1 MTPPTTTAPPPA
13 AAATPTGPST
23 PMSSPPAPRRRT
35 ALQQWRKRIPGILM
49 GGPAVAVFLAMFVI
63 PMILAAV
70 LSFTDW
76 NGYSLNFNFIGWDNY
91 IKAFRS
97 PRSTQAAI
105 FTGIIA
111 VVGTI
116 LCNAIGLAIAALIS
130 GPGRSN
136 TILRTIF
143 FYPYVISAL
152 IIGFLWSAMLSPT
165 GAVNGL
171 LSTLG
176 LPAMPFLTDPTF
188 AKASVIF
195 TIVWSHFGFNMIL
208 FLAGIKSVPA
218 EYYEAATVDGAS
230 RWQQFR
236 SITLPLIA
244 PVFTVNLVLTLVGLL
259 KAYDVVLSLTDG
271 GPAGSTQTIVY
282 QILKD
287 SFANSALGFGAAQS
301 MILLIVTAVVGLA
314 VTLVRRRAEQKATD

>member
-1 MTPPTTTAPPPA
+1 
-13 AAATPTGPST
+13 
-23 PMSSPPAPRRRT
+23 MSSTIAPQRRSGAAQRWRRRV
-35 ALQQWRKRIPGILM
+35 PGLIM
-49 GGPAVAVFLAMFVI
+49 ATPAVAVFLAMFVI
-63 PMILAAV
+63 PMILAGV

-76 NGYSLNFNFIGWDNY
+76 TGYSLNFDFVGWDNY
-91 IKAFRS
+91 ARAFRN
-97 PRSTQAAI
+97 PRSISAAV
-105 FTGIIA
+105 FTGVIA
-111 VVGTI
+111 LVGT
-116 LCNAIGLAIAALIS
+116 LFCNLVGLAIAALIS

-143 FYPYVISAL
+143 FYPYVISSL
-152 IIGFLWSAMLSPT
+152 IIGFIWSAMLAPT
-165 GAVNGL
+165 GAVNGML
-171 LSTLG
+171 ASFG

-236 SITLPLIA
+236 SITVPLIA
-244 PVFTVNLVLTLVGLL
+244 PVFTVNIVLTLVGLL

-301 MILLIVTAVVGLA
+301 IVLLIVTAVIGLG
-314 VTLVRRRAEQKATD
+314 VTLVRRRAEQKAVD

>member
-1 MTPPTTTAPPPA
+1 
-13 AAATPTGPST
+13 
-23 PMSSPPAPRRRT
+23 MSSTIAPRRRT
-35 ALQQWRKRIPGILM
+35 ALQQWRHRLPGILM
-49 GGPAVAVFLAMFVI
+49 GGPAVAVFIAMFVI

-76 NGYSLNFNFIGWDNY
+76 NGYSLNFQFIGWENY
-91 IKAFRS
+91 AKAFRS
-97 PRSTQAAI
+97 PRSVQAAV
-105 FTGIIA
+105 FTGVIA
-111 VVGTI
+111 VIGTI
-116 LCNAIGLAIAALIS
+116 LCNAVGLTIAALIS
-130 GPGRSN
+130 GPERSN

-152 IIGFLWSAMLSPT
+152 IIGFIWSAMLSPN

-171 LSTLG
+171 LAALG
-176 LPAMPFLTDPTF
+176 LPEMPFLTDPTF

-301 MILLIVTAVVGLA
+301 IVLLIVTAVIGLA
-314 VTLVRRRAEQKATD
+314 VTVIRRRAEQKATD

>member
-1 MTPPTTTAPPPA
+1 MQA
-13 AAATPTGPST
+13 
-23 PMSSPPAPRRRT
+23 
-35 ALQQWRKRIPGILM
+35 
-49 GGPAVAVFLAMFVI
+49 AVF
-63 PMILAAV
+63 
-70 LSFTDW
+70 
-76 NGYSLNFNFIGWDNY
+76 
-91 IKAFRS
+91 
-97 PRSTQAAI
+97 
-105 FTGIIA
+105 TGVIA
-111 VVGTI
+111 VVGTV
-116 LCNAIGLAIAALIS
+116 LCNAVGLTIAALIA

-136 TILRTIF
+136 TLLRTIF

-152 IIGFLWSAMLSPT
+152 IIGFIWSAMLSPN

-171 LSTLG
+171 LTGLG
-176 LPAMPFLTDPTF
+176 APAMPFLTEPAF

-287 SFANSALGFGAAQS
+287 SFANSSLGFGAAQS
-301 MILLIVTAVVGLA
+301 ILLLIVTAVIGLA
-314 VTLVRRRAEQKATD
+314 VTVVRRRAEQKATD

>member
-1 MTPPTTTAPPPA
+1 MSATTAPQRHGA
-13 AAATPTGPST
+13 RQNRGAVQRW
-23 PMSSPPAPRRRT
+23 RRR
-35 ALQQWRKRIPGILM
+35 LPGVIM
-49 GGPAVAVFLAMFVI
+49 AAPAVAVFLAMFVI
-63 PMILAAV
+63 PMILAGV

-76 NGYSLNFNFIGWDNY
+76 TGYSLNFDFVGWDNY
-91 IKAFRS
+91 ARAFRN
-97 PRSTQAAI
+97 PRSISAAV
-105 FTGIIA
+105 FTGVIA
-111 VVGTI
+111 LVGT
-116 LCNAIGLAIAALIS
+116 LFCNLVGLAIAALIS

-143 FYPYVISAL
+143 FYPYVISSL
-152 IIGFLWSAMLSPT
+152 IIGFIWSAMLAPT
-165 GAVNGL
+165 GAVNGML
-171 LSTLG
+171 ASFG

-236 SITLPLIA
+236 SITVPLIA
-244 PVFTVNLVLTLVGLL
+244 PVFTVNIVLTLVGLL

-301 MILLIVTAVVGLA
+301 IVLLIVTAVIGLG
-314 VTLVRRRAEQKATD
+314 VTLVRRRAEQKAVD

>member
-1 MTPPTTTAPPPA
+1 
-13 AAATPTGPST
+13 
-23 PMSSPPAPRRRT
+23 MSSTIAPQRHSGIQRWRRRV
-35 ALQQWRKRIPGILM
+35 PGLIM
-49 GGPAVAVFLAMFVI
+49 AAPAVAVFVAMFVI
-63 PMILAAV
+63 PMILAGV

-76 NGYSLNFNFIGWDNY
+76 TGYSLNFDFVGWDNY
-91 IKAFRS
+91 AKAFRN
-97 PRSTQAAI
+97 PRSISAAV
-105 FTGIIA
+105 FTGVIA
-111 VVGTI
+111 VVGT
-116 LCNAIGLAIAALIS
+116 LFCNLVGLAIAALIS

-143 FYPYVISAL
+143 FYPYVISSL
-152 IIGFLWSAMLSPT
+152 IIGFIWSAMLAPT
-165 GAVNGL
+165 GAVNGML
-171 LSTLG
+171 ASFG

-195 TIVWSHFGFNMIL
+195 TRVWSHFGFNMIL

-236 SITLPLIA
+236 SITVPLIA
-244 PVFTVNLVLTLVGLL
+244 PVFTVNIVLTLVGLL

-301 MILLIVTAVVGLA
+301 IVHLIVTAVIGLG
-314 VTLVRRRAEQKATD
+314 VTLVRRRAEQKAVD

>member
-13 AAATPTGPST
+13 AATSPTGPST
-23 PMSSPPAPRRRT
+23 PMSSTPAPRRRT
-35 ALQQWRKRIPGILM
+35 ALQQWRNRIPGILM

-76 NGYSLNFNFIGWDNY
+76 NGYSLNFTFVGWDNY

-97 PRSTQAAI
+97 PRSIQAAI
-105 FTGIIA
+105 FTGVIA

-116 LCNAIGLAIAALIS
+116 LCNAIGLAIAALIA

-171 LSTLG
+171 LGTLG

-218 EYYEAATVDGAS
+218 EYYEAATVDGAT

>member
-13 AAATPTGPST
+13 AATAPTGPST
-23 PMSSPPAPRRRT
+23 PMSSIPAPRKRS
-35 ALQQWRKRIPGILM
+35 ALQRWRHRLPGILM

-76 NGYSLNFNFIGWDNY
+76 NGYSLNFTFVGWENY

-116 LCNAIGLAIAALIS
+116 LCNAIGLAIAALIA

-152 IIGFLWSAMLSPT
+152 IIGFLWSAMLSPS
-165 GAVNGL
+165 GAVNGFL
-171 LSTLG
+171 TTVG

-301 MILLIVTAVVGLA
+301 MILLIVTAVIGLA
-314 VTLVRRRAEQKATD
+314 VTLVRRRSEKKATD

>member
-1 MTPPTTTAPPPA
+1 MTPPTTTAPPPTA
-13 AAATPTGPST
+13 PSASTGAST
-23 PMSSPPAPRRRT
+23 PMQPHTDRRRT
-35 ALQQWRKRIPGILM
+35 ALREWRNRIPGILM
-49 GGPAVAVFLAMFVI
+49 GGPAVVVFLAMFVI

-76 NGYSLNFNFIGWDNY
+76 NGYSLDFTFVGWENY
-91 IKAFRS
+91 AKAFRS
-97 PRSTQAAI
+97 PRSIQAAI

-165 GAVNGL
+165 GAVNGF
-171 LSTLG
+171 LSTIG
-176 LPAMPFLTDPTF
+176 LPSMPFLTDPTF

>member
-1 MTPPTTTAPPPA
+1 MN
-13 AAATPTGPST
+13 ST
-23 PMSSPPAPRRRT
+23 IAPRRRT
-35 ALQQWRKRIPGILM
+35 ALQQWRHRLPGILM
-49 GGPAVAVFLAMFVI
+49 GGPAVAVFIAMFVI

-76 NGYSLNFNFIGWDNY
+76 NGYSLNFQFIGWENY
-91 IKAFRS
+91 AKAFRS
-97 PRSTQAAI
+97 PRSVQAAV
-105 FTGIIA
+105 FTGVIA
-111 VVGTI
+111 VIGTI
-116 LCNAIGLAIAALIS
+116 LCNAVGLTIAALIS
-130 GPGRSN
+130 GPERSN

-152 IIGFLWSAMLSPT
+152 IIGFIWSAMLSPN

-171 LSTLG
+171 LAALG
-176 LPAMPFLTDPTF
+176 LPEMPFLTDPTF

-301 MILLIVTAVVGLA
+301 IVLLIVTAVIGLA
-314 VTLVRRRAEQKATD
+314 VTVIRRRAEQKATD

>member
-1 MTPPTTTAPPPA
+1 MSSTTAPQRHGA
-13 AAATPTGPST
+13 RQNRGAVQRW
-23 PMSSPPAPRRRT
+23 RR
-35 ALQQWRKRIPGILM
+35 RIPGLIM
-49 GGPAVAVFLAMFVI
+49 AAPAVAVFLAMFVI
-63 PMILAAV
+63 PMILAGV

-76 NGYSLNFNFIGWDNY
+76 TGYSLNFDFVGWDNY
-91 IKAFRS
+91 ARAFRN
-97 PRSTQAAI
+97 PRSISAAV
-105 FTGIIA
+105 FTGVIA
-111 VVGTI
+111 LVGT
-116 LCNAIGLAIAALIS
+116 LFCNLVGLAIAALIS

-143 FYPYVISAL
+143 FYPYVISSL
-152 IIGFLWSAMLSPT
+152 IIGFIWSAMLAPT
-165 GAVNGL
+165 GAVNGML
-171 LSTLG
+171 ASFG

-236 SITLPLIA
+236 SITVPLIA
-244 PVFTVNLVLTLVGLL
+244 PVFTVNIVLTLVGLL

-301 MILLIVTAVVGLA
+301 IVLLIVTAVIGLG
-314 VTLVRRRAEQKATD
+314 VTLVRRRAEQKAVD

>member
-1 MTPPTTTAPPPA
+1 MTATTAPPL
-13 AAATPTGPST
+13 ST
-23 PMSSPPAPRRRT
+23 APPRT
-35 ALQQWRKRIPGILM
+35 AAPQRWLRRLPGFIM
-49 GGPAVAVFLAMFVI
+49 AAPAVAVFLAMFVI
-63 PMILAAV
+63 PMILAGV

-76 NGYSLNFNFIGWDNY
+76 TGYSLNFDFVGWDNY
-91 IKAFRS
+91 AKAFRN
-97 PRSTQAAI
+97 PRSISAAV

-111 VVGTI
+111 VVGT
-116 LCNAIGLAIAALIS
+116 LFCNIVGLAVAALIA
-130 GPGRSN
+130 GPGRAN
-136 TILRTIF
+136 TVLRTIF
-143 FYPYVISAL
+143 FYPYVISSL
-152 IIGFLWSAMLSPT
+152 IIGFIWSAMLSPT
-165 GAVNGL
+165 GAVNGML
-171 LSTLG
+171 ASLG
-176 LPAMPFLTDPTF
+176 IPAMPFLTDPTF
-188 AKASVIF
+188 AKASVVF
-195 TIVWSHFGFNMIL
+195 TIVWAHFGFNMIL

-236 SITLPLIA
+236 SITVPLIA
-244 PVFTVNLVLTLVGLL
+244 PVFTVNIVLTLVGLL

-301 MILLIVTAVVGLA
+301 IVLLIITAVIGLG

>member
-1 MTPPTTTAPPPA
+1 
-13 AAATPTGPST
+13 
-23 PMSSPPAPRRRT
+23 MSSTLAPRRRT
-35 ALQQWRKRIPGILM
+35 ALQQWRHRLPGILM
-49 GGPAVAVFLAMFVI
+49 GGPAVAVFIAMFVI

-76 NGYSLNFNFIGWDNY
+76 NGYSLNFSFVGWDNY
-91 IKAFRS
+91 AKAFRS
-97 PRSTQAAI
+97 PRSVQAAI

-116 LCNAIGLAIAALIS
+116 LCNAVGLAVAALIA
-130 GPGRSN
+130 GPGRAN
-136 TILRTIF
+136 TVLRTIF

-152 IIGFLWSAMLSPT
+152 IIGFIWSAMLSPD
-165 GAVNGL
+165 GAVNGVL
-171 LSTLG
+171 GAIG
-176 LPAMPFLTDPTF
+176 LPAMPFLTDPAF

-218 EYYEAATVDGAS
+218 EYYEAATVDGAT

-301 MILLIVTAVVGLA
+301 MVLLVVTAIIGLA
-314 VTLVRRRAEQKATD
+314 VTLVRRRSEQKATD

>member
-13 AAATPTGPST
+13 AATAPTGPST
-23 PMSSPPAPRRRT
+23 PMSSTPAPRRRT
-35 ALQQWRKRIPGILM
+35 ALQQWRNRIPGILM

-76 NGYSLNFNFIGWDNY
+76 NGYSLNFNFIGWENY
-91 IKAFRS
+91 VKAFRS

-165 GAVNGL
+165 GAVNGF

>member
-1 MTPPTTTAPPPA
+1 
-13 AAATPTGPST
+13 
-23 PMSSPPAPRRRT
+23 MSSTPAPRRRT
-35 ALQQWRKRIPGILM
+35 ALQQWRNRIPGILM

-76 NGYSLNFNFIGWDNY
+76 NGYSLNFTFVGWENY

-97 PRSTQAAI
+97 PRSIQAAI
-105 FTGIIA
+105 FTGVIA

-116 LCNAIGLAIAALIS
+116 LCNAIGLAIAALIA

-171 LSTLG
+171 LGTLG

>member
-1 MTPPTTTAPPPA
+1 MT
-13 AAATPTGPST
+13 S
-23 PMSSPPAPRRRT
+23 PAPRRRT
-35 ALQQWRKRIPGILM
+35 ALQQWRNRLPGILM

-76 NGYSLNFNFIGWDNY
+76 NGYSLNFTFVGWENY

-105 FTGIIA
+105 FTGVIA

-116 LCNAIGLAIAALIS
+116 LCNAIGLAIAALIA

-171 LSTLG
+171 LGTLG

>member
-13 AAATPTGPST
+13 AATAPTGPST
-23 PMSSPPAPRRRT
+23 PMTSPAPRRRT
-35 ALQQWRKRIPGILM
+35 ALQQWRNRIPGILM

-76 NGYSLNFNFIGWDNY
+76 NGYSLNFTFVGWDNY

-116 LCNAIGLAIAALIS
+116 LCNAIGLAIATLIA

-171 LSTLG
+171 LGTLG

>member
-13 AAATPTGPST
+13 AATAPTGPST
-23 PMSSPPAPRRRT
+23 PMSSTPAPRKRS
-35 ALQQWRKRIPGILM
+35 ALQRWRHRLPGILM

-76 NGYSLNFNFIGWDNY
+76 NGYSLNFTFVGWENY

-105 FTGIIA
+105 FTGVIA

-116 LCNAIGLAIAALIS
+116 LCNAIGLAIAALIA

-152 IIGFLWSAMLSPT
+152 IIGFLWSAMLSPS
-165 GAVNGL
+165 GAVNGFL
-171 LSTLG
+171 TTVG

-301 MILLIVTAVVGLA
+301 MILLIVTAVIGLA
-314 VTLVRRRAEQKATD
+314 VTLVRRRSEKKATD

>member
-13 AAATPTGPST
+13 AATSPTGPST
-23 PMSSPPAPRRRT
+23 PMSSTPAPRRRT
-35 ALQQWRKRIPGILM
+35 ALQQWRNRIPGILM

-76 NGYSLNFNFIGWDNY
+76 NGYSLNFTFVGWDNY

-97 PRSTQAAI
+97 PRSIQAAI
-105 FTGIIA
+105 FTGVIA

-116 LCNAIGLAIAALIS
+116 LCNAIGLAIAALIA

-136 TILRTIF
+136 TILRTVF

-171 LSTLG
+171 LGTLG

-218 EYYEAATVDGAS
+218 EYYEAATVDGAT

>member
-1 MTPPTTTAPPPA
+1 MTSTIAPPRPGSLPQSPPPA
-13 AAATPTGPST
+13 
-23 PMSSPPAPRRRT
+23 SPPRRS
-35 ALQQWRKRIPGILM
+35 ALRRWQRRLPGILM
-49 GGPAVAVFLAMFVI
+49 GGPAVLVFIAMFVI

-76 NGYSLNFNFIGWDNY
+76 NGYSLNFGFIGWENY
-91 IKAFRS
+91 AKAFRS
-97 PRSTQAAI
+97 PRSVQAAV

-111 VVGTI
+111 IVGTV
-116 LCNAIGLAIAALIS
+116 LCNAVGLAIATLIS
-130 GPGRSN
+130 GPGRAN

-152 IIGFLWSAMLSPT
+152 IIGFIWSAMLSPD
-165 GAVNGL
+165 GAVNGM
-171 LSTLG
+171 LSAIGVPEL
-176 LPAMPFLTDPTF
+176 PFLTDPGF

-218 EYYEAATVDGAS
+218 EYYEAATMDGAS

-287 SFANSALGFGAAQS
+287 SFANSSLGFGAAQS
-301 MILLIVTAVVGLA
+301 MVLLIVTAVIGLA

>member
-1 MTPPTTTAPPPA
+1 
-13 AAATPTGPST
+13 
-23 PMSSPPAPRRRT
+23 MSSTTAPRRRS
-35 ALQQWRKRIPGILM
+35 ALQQWRHRLPGILM

-76 NGYSLNFNFIGWDNY
+76 NGYSLNFTFIGWDNY
-91 IKAFRS
+91 VKAFHS
-97 PRSTQAAI
+97 PRSVQAAI
-105 FTGIIA
+105 FTGVIA

-116 LCNAIGLAIAALIS
+116 LCNAIGLTIAALIS

-136 TILRTIF
+136 TVLRTIF

-165 GAVNGL
+165 GAVNGF
-171 LSTLG
+171 LSTVG
-176 LPAMPFLTDPTF
+176 LPAMPFLTEPTF

-301 MILLIVTAVVGLA
+301 MVLLVVTAVVGLA